1 MNNKQINEKI
11 GELVSPHGKSDV
23 SSHGAYLKNDE
34 VLIHDYSN
42 EGLCIGWKKFDPC
55 NNKSDAE
62 NILDKYKIEVKK
74 DGIIFIAKASFKERE
89 IQKTDENGLRA
100 AMMVALE
107 IEEFIKK

>member
-23 SSHGAYLKNDE
+23 SIHGAYLKKDE

-55 NNKSDAE
+55 NSESDAE
-62 NILDKYKIEVKK
+62 NILNKYKIEVKK
-74 DGIIFIAKASFKERE
+74 DGEVFIAKASVKERE
-89 IQKTDENGLRA
+89 IKRKDGNGLRA
-100 AMMVALE
+100 AMLVALE
-107 IEEFIKK
+107 IEDSLKK